1 MTYSIDFVCRK
12 NVRRKSLD
20 HIINIFSFLTLFS
33 LYFEAFPIF
42 YIGTFTVTLSMIL
55 IFCQI
60 VICFINSYFFKI
72 DTRKFILFFLF
83 SFWMLFASAV
93 LNSDFNFQSFA
104 YHIIYLVYFLFYSN
118 YFGKS
123 ALRKYYNLFIRI
135 NTVFAFYGI
144 YQFLAYN
151 IVDLPF
157 PDIIP
162 ISFYNIYY
170 NVSATTEIAGAVF
183 QRAHSIF
190 AEPSI
195 FSQIAA
201 ITILYAIVKPMKY
214 KCVIILI
221 NFIGLFCSLSGTG
234 LIILIVGIVFYV
246 FHNRNF
252 KIIFAFFI
260 LGILL
265 LIALAILKD
274 LPFVNYFLRRISEF
288 SGVNPE
294 TSGYYRFFLPFKIG
308 FDSFHNFFAGFG
320 IGNDNIAFTLYQAK
334 EENISTGLQKMF
346 VELGILGPVFLIA
359 LIFIYKKNICKS
371 DKILN
376 NLMLMNFVTVLTL
389 NIVGGS
395 LLSNYLRILLVPL
408 SSCNKKELL

>member
-1 MTYSIDFVCRK
+1 MTYSLDFVCRK
-12 NVRRKSLD
+12 NVRSKSLD

-42 YIGTFTVTLSMIL
+42 YIGTFTVTLSMVL
-55 IFCQI
+55 IFCQM
-60 VICFINSYFFKI
+60 VICFANSCFFKI
-72 DTRKFILFFLF
+72 DKRKFILFFLF
-83 SFWMLFASAV
+83 TFWMLFTSVV
-93 LNSDFNFQSFA
+93 LNNDFNFLSFA
-104 YHIIYLVYFLFYSN
+104 YHLFYLIYFLFYSN

-135 NTVFAFYGI
+135 NTILAFYGI

-151 IVDLPF
+151 FVDLPF
-157 PDIIP
+157 SDIIP

-170 NVSATTEIAGAVF
+170 NVSATTEIAGVVF

-201 ITILYAIVKPMKY
+201 ITFLYTISKPMKY
-214 KCVIILI
+214 KRIIILI
-221 NFIGLFCSLSGTG
+221 NLIGLFCSLSGTG
-234 LIILIVGIVFYV
+234 LIILIVGLVFYV
-246 FHNRNF
+246 FHKRDF
-252 KIIFAFFI
+252 RVIFGFLI
-260 LGILL
+260 LGIFLL
-265 LIALAILKD
+265 LALFFMKD
-274 LPFVNYFLRRISEF
+274 LPFVNYFLRRIAEF
-288 SGVNPE
+288 SGTNTN
-294 TSGYYRFFLPFKIG
+294 TSGYFRFFLPFKIG
-308 FDSFHNFFAGFG
+308 FDSRHNFFAGFG
-320 IGNDNIAFTLYQAK
+320 IGNDNIAFALYQAE

-346 VELGILGPVFLIA
+346 VELGILGPLFLIA

-371 DKILN
+371 SKSLN
-376 NLMLMNFVTVLTL
+376 NIMLMNFVVVFTL

-395 LLSNYLRILLVPL
+395 LLSNYLWILLIPL